1 MLKMKPPMN
10 ADELRSAFI
19 RVQLW
24 FRSIRGIRGAFFPTS
39 LAQGVFYGW
48 RIVTASFTIL
58 FVVVGIVYYSFPVF
72 YLPLI
77 NEFGWSRAEV
87 TAGFFF
93 RILLIGP
100 LFGISAG

>member
-1 MLKMKPPMN
+1 L
-10 ADELRSAFI
+10 S
-19 RVQLW
+19 
-24 FRSIRGIRGAFFPTS
+24 S
-39 LAQGVFYGW
+39 LSHRVFYGW

-77 NEFGWSRAEV
+77 DEFGWSRAEV

-93 RILLIGP
+93 SILLIGP
-100 LFGISAG
+100 LFGISAGFLIDRHGTIIAGNIGRRRCCWAAMTVPS